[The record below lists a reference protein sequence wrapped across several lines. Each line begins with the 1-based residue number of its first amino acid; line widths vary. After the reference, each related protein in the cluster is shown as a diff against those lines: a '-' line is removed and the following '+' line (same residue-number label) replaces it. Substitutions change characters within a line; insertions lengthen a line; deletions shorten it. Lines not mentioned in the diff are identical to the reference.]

1 MGLHTYTTISWHHRE
16 MESSSGPCR
25 HPFIQ
30 PFILPRTIKHSKC
43 VPLVD
48 GLHAVDRV
56 QGGYEGRLVYSIAVC
71 HTQFEQYNNRRI
83 SLGLGM

>member
-1 MGLHTYTTISWHHRE
+1 MGLHTHTTISWHHRE

-25 HPFIQ
+25 HPFI
-30 PFILPRTIKHSKC
+30 LPRTIKHSKC
-43 VPLVD
+43 VPLVA

-56 QGGYEGRLVYSIAVC
+56 QGGIPGSLVYSIAVC